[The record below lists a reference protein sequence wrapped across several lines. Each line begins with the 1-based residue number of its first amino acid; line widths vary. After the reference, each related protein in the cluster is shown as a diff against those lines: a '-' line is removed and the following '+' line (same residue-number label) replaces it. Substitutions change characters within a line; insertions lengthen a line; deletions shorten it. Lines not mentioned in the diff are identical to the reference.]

1 MSEIMIIK
9 NGKVFDEN
17 GRFVEKEVYIKDGRI
32 AATRE
37 EVTDEEV
44 VDAAGLKVI
53 PGLVDV
59 HSHGAFGHDFSD
71 GDTEGLRCVLRYEKK
86 NGITSYCPTSMTL
99 GAEQLRNIFRTA
111 VEAQNTPDGARI
123 IGVNMEGPFL
133 DEEKKGAHEAKYIAC
148 PTETMWESCQNAAN
162 GLIKLVTLAPNAK
175 GAMEFIDRY
184 HNQVHISLGHT
195 AAGYDIAKE
204 ALNRGADHITHLYN
218 AMLPMGHREPG
229 MVIAAVEDE
238 KCMVELIS
246 DGIHIHPAVVR
257 NTFRMFGRNRVVL
270 ISDSMM
276 ATGMENGTYQLGGQ
290 GVTVKDG
297 RATLENGTIAGS
309 ATNLFECMRRA
320 MTFGVPEEAA
330 LLAATRNPARSIGAD
345 DCVGVLAPGCYA
357 DILLVDESY
366 QIVKVIG

>member
-1 MSEIMIIK
+1 MIVK

-17 GRFVEKEVYIKDGRI
+17 GRFVEKELYIKDGRI
-32 AATRE
+32 VGSRE
-37 EVTDEEV
+37 EVTDEAV
-44 VDAAGLKVI
+44 IDAAGLKVI

-71 GDTEGLRCVLRYEKK
+71 GDTEGLRCILRYEKK

-99 GAEQLRNIFRTA
+99 GLDQLKTIFKTA
-111 VEAQNTPDGARI
+111 VQAQDTPDGARI
-123 IGVNMEGPFL
+123 VGINMEGPFL
-133 DEEKKGAHEAKYIAC
+133 DEEKKGAHVAKYIAC
-148 PTETMWESCQNAAN
+148 PTETMWKSCQEAAK
-162 GLIKLVTLAPNAK
+162 GLIKLVTLAPNTK
-175 GAMEFIDRY
+175 GAMEFIDKY
-184 HNQVHISLGHT
+184 HDEVHISLGHT

-204 ALNRGADHITHLYN
+204 ALKRGADHITHLYN

-257 NTFRMFGRNRVVL
+257 NTFRMFGRERVVL

-290 GVTVKDG
+290 EVTVKDG
-297 RATLENGTIAGS
+297 KATLADGTIAGS
-309 ATNLFECMRRA
+309 ATNLFACMRRA
-320 MTFGVPEEAA
+320 MSFGIPEEDA
-330 LLAATRNPARSIGAD
+330 LLAATKNPARSIGMED
-345 DCVGVLAPGCYA
+345 QVGSLAPGCFA
-357 DILLVDESY
+357 DILLVDDEY
-366 QIVKVIG
+366 RIIRQIG